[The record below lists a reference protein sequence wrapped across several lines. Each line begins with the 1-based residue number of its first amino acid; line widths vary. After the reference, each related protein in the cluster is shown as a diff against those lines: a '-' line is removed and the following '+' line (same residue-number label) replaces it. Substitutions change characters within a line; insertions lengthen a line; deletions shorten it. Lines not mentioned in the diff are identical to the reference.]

1 MALTDRQR
9 GLALG
14 ICAHMI
20 WGLAALYWVQTEPVS
35 STDVL
40 AHRALWSVPVVL
52 CVLLYLGTLRQALA
66 VFTQP
71 RSLGIMFSAAL
82 ASASNWGIFLWAVT
96 HGHATEAS
104 LGYFLLPLLNVV
116 IGLAL
121 FGESLVGAQKI
132 AVALATVAVLIQVAY
147 LGEFPWVAVGL
158 AMTFGFYSAVRK
170 GVDVGSVEGLFI
182 ETLFMAPFALAWL
195 IYQGGGGLGQHG
207 IKVDVFLLGAG
218 LMTAIPLIT
227 YVSSSRL
234 MALTDLGLV
243 FYIGPTVQLIVA
255 LLYLNEPFDWVQLAA
270 FSLVWVGLV
279 IVTADSFRL
288 YRKRRGSLANPEEKE
303 EIT

>member
-1 MALTDRQR
+1 MPLSDRQR

-14 ICAHMI
+14 VCAHMI

-35 STDVL
+35 SFDLL

-66 VFTQP
+66 VFSQP
-71 RSLGIMFSAAL
+71 RSLGIMFSAAV
-82 ASASNWGIFLWAVT
+82 ASACNWGIFLWAVT

-116 IGLAL
+116 IGLAV
-121 FGESLVGAQKI
+121 FKETLVGAQKI
-132 AVALATVAVLIQVAY
+132 AVALAAIAVLVQMAY
-147 LGEFPWVAVGL
+147 LGQFPWVALGL

-170 GVDVGSVEGLFI
+170 GVSVGSVEGLLI

-195 IYQGGGGLGQHG
+195 LYQGGGGLGQYG
-207 IKVDVFLLGAG
+207 LRVDLFLLGAG

-243 FYIGPTVQLIVA
+243 FYIGPTVPPAIA
-255 LLYLNEPFDWVQLAA
+255 
-270 FSLVWVGLV
+270 
-279 IVTADSFRL
+279 R
-288 YRKRRGSLANPEEKE
+288 
-303 EIT
+303 